1 MIIDYNLRFNNPG
14 SGKQMRQFG
23 DPGTGQVVTASAAGD
38 VVIDQQAEGDAVAI
52 GAALAFRC
60 VASKAGEGECTIRIA
75 LQTCDTNTSSS
86 VWKTLLETGEFAGKD
101 INAGEVLADFRVPQG
116 CKRFLRA
123 YYTVSTASGKTCKA
137 TVNSFLT
144 KEF

>member
-23 DPGTGQVVTASAAGD
+23 DPGTGQVVNATAAGD

-60 VASKAGEGECTIRIA
+60 VASKAGEGEGTIRIA
-75 LQTCDTNTSSS
+75 LQTSDTNSSGAT
-86 VWKTLLETGEFAGKD
+86 WKTLLETGAVAGTD
-101 INAGEVLADFRVPQG
+101 IKAGEVLADFRVPQG

-123 YYTVSTASGKTCKA
+123 YYTISNTCKV